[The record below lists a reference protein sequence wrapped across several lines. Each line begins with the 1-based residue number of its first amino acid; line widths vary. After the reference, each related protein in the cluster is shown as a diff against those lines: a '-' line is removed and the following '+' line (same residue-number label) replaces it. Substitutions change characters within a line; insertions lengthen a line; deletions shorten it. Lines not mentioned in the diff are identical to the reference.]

1 MATIQTTEKVGI
13 TNSWLGTDE
22 VYLKEMVG

>member
-1 MATIQTTEKVGI
+1 MATIQTTKKVGI
-13 TNSWLGTDE
+13 TNSWLGKDE